1 MAIPVVC
8 VARQRYFYRVN
19 ILVKQKIAPKM
30 VLFFIGYLASA
41 NIVAC
46 NLLHA
51 TMLAEALVYFA
62 YVLTKASGSASPE
75 RLTNAKNNT
84 IQTIVVAKP
93 R

>member
-1 MAIPVVC
+1 
-8 VARQRYFYRVN
+8 
-19 ILVKQKIAPKM
+19 M
-30 VLFFIGYLASA
+30 VLFFIGYLAFVR
-41 NIVAC
+41 IEC
-46 NLLHA
+46 NLLHD

-84 IQTIVVAKP
+84 TQTIVVAKP

>member
-1 MAIPVVC
+1 MA
-8 VARQRYFYRVN
+8 RLRYFYRVN

-30 VLFFIGYLASA
+30 VLFFYRLFGFRQNCVQLVRYD
-41 NIVAC
+41 
-46 NLLHA
+46 
-51 TMLAEALVYFA
+51 LAEALVYFA

-84 IQTIVVAKP
+84 TQTIVVAKP